1 MCQPEATFG
10 AYKAAYD
17 LSTDCAAGDTTIGGS
32 AEALALAKCVAAS
45 RNEVYLA
52 RNVAPADADIGGFS
66 CGLDYTEKPTW
77 ACSMADVALYVSLL
91 PTPTPPPTNRLSPSR
106 TKIDPPTPTPPLPD
120 AEFRRQH
127 D

>member
-1 MCQPEATFG
+1 VCQPEATFG

-66 CGLDYTEKPTW
+66 CGLDYMEMPTW
-77 ACSMADVALYVSLL
+77 ACSAADVALYVSLL
-91 PTPTPPPTNRLSPSR
+91 PTPTPPPTNRL
-106 TKIDPPTPTPPLPD
+106 PLTVTYED
-120 AEFRRQH
+120 
-127 D
+127 